1 MRLELRGLLF
11 YFVSYLTIE
20 EHEGR
25 EALFRHG
32 CVTSTERR
40 GNVLIRSLAS
50 LMTSRRG
57 ALVARRAARAFER
70 LFRRQLAGW
79 FLAPGVAFAA
89 CSRSLPLDVRLMRQR
104 TQSGVQRGAVR
115 GSAGRESK
123 RSSRTRERP
132 IGFVTS

>member
-1 MRLELRGLLF
+1 MGLELRGLFF
-11 YFVSYLTIE
+11 YFISDFAVKQ
-20 EHEGR
+20 HEGR

-40 GNVLIRSLAS
+40 GNVLIRLLAS

-89 CSRSLPLDVRLMRQR
+89 CSRSLPLDVRFMLQR
-104 TQSGVQRGAVR
+104 TQSGVQQGGQRASQGAFVR
-115 GSAGRESK
+115 LSEASGM
-123 RSSRTRERP
+123 
-132 IGFVTS
+132 